1 MATKK
6 EKKKKD
12 DEVIEEQVNKAQ
24 ASQEEVKESQET
36 CEDNKIDETVNQI
49 EKLEQEKNSYLDMA
63 QRIRAEFD
71 NYKKRN
77 ATLRTDSL
85 DDGVRTA
92 VEAMLPVID
101 NLERALDAA
110 DCENEQVASIKEGVD
125 MIFKQMMD
133 GLETLG
139 LEEIKALGE
148 TFDPMLHHA
157 VMQGEANEDYSTD
170 TVMEVFQKGYSV
182 RGKIVRHSMVKVA
195 K

>member
-12 DEVIEEQVNKAQ
+12 DKVIE
-24 ASQEEVKESQET
+24 EEVKENEASQQEAKDKANA
-36 CEDNKIDETVNQI
+36 CEENEIDETAKLI
-49 EKLEQEKNSYLDMA
+49 EKLEQEKTSYLDMA
-63 QRIRAEFD
+63 QRTRAEFD
-71 NYKKRN
+71 NFKKRN
-77 ATLRTDSL
+77 ATLRTDSI
-85 DDGVRTA
+85 DDGVREA
-92 VEAMLPVID
+92 VNAMLPVID
-101 NLERALDAA
+101 NMERALDAA
-110 DCENEQVASIKEGVD
+110 DSDNEQVASIKEGVD

-133 GLETLG
+133 GLKNLG

-148 TFDPMLHHA
+148 TFDPMIHHA
-157 VMQGEANEDYSTD
+157 VMQGEANEDYTTD

>member
-6 EKKKKD
+6 EKKKKN
-12 DEVIEEQVNKAQ
+12 DEVIEEEVTKAK
-24 ASQEEVKESQET
+24 ASQDEVKET
-36 CEDNKIDETVNQI
+36 CEENEIDETTKLI

-63 QRIRAEFD
+63 QRTRAEFD
-71 NYKKRN
+71 NFKKRN
-77 ATLRTDSL
+77 ATLRTDSI
-85 DDGVRTA
+85 DDGIRTA

-101 NLERALDAA
+101 NMERALDAA

-133 GLETLG
+133 GLTNLG
-139 LEEIKALGE
+139 LEEIKAQGE
-148 TFDPMLHHA
+148 TFDPMIHHA
-157 VMQGEANEDYSTD
+157 VMQGEANEEYTTD